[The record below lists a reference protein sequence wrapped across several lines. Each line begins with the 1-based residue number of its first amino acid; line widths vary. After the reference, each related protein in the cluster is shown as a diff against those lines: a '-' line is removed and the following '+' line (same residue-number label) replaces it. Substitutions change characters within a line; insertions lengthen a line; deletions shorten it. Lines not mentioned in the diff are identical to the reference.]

1 MIFKVYT
8 TYGENEKDIMY
19 RVVLDIIED
28 VSTKYTSSDFFE
40 RRPEIQADMETQ
52 LKKGVNEKTF
62 HIVDYF

>member
-1 MIFKVYT
+1 
-8 TYGENEKDIMY
+8 MY

>member
-40 RRPEIQADMETQ
+40 KRPIIQDDMQDQ